1 MNVRA
6 CSECGAE
13 NPALAKFCM
22 SCGAP
27 LALTCP
33 DCGVPRQPGAA
44 FCVECGARFGA
55 TADARPETG
64 SAPGPEAPELSEER
78 RNASVLFADLSGY
91 TALAERLDPEVTKS
105 LVDHALG
112 RLSREVVEHGG
123 RVDKYIGDNVMAVFG
138 APVAHEDDPE
148 RAVRAGLAMQAA
160 MSEINAEIGTRAAS
174 SDVEMELRVGVNSGA
189 VIAGR
194 SGDQYTVIGDTVN
207 VAARLQAAG
216 RPGEVTVGP
225 ATRRLTATAIEYR
238 ELEPLTLKGKSQ
250 PMPAW
255 EAVEVVD
262 EASRPRSGRPVA
274 PLIGRDEEL
283 ALLLSLFDRALRES
297 RPHLVTVFGQAGVGK
312 SRLLSELAT
321 ALRRRGER
329 VDTLIGRSPAYGT
342 ATTYSALGEIISERF
357 ALSAGDAPDA
367 VVDKLTAGIAGLTHG
382 DQEADAARTAAQVAR
397 VLGIDS
403 RGDGDEE
410 VDEQVRDRIFAAVRF
425 LLQLIAE
432 NAPVVIAIEDIH
444 WADEGMLDL
453 IEHVAGS
460 GQGPILIV
468 CLARD
473 ELLDRRP
480 SWGSGRRNATTIS
493 LDALSTDETEELVE
507 MLLAGRAGDP
517 DLAEQV
523 AGRSGGNPLFAEE
536 MVNRL
541 REEQSEDAGEL
552 PDSVH
557 AVLAARLDALDPD
570 ERHLLQAASV
580 IGQSF
585 WEGTVSELVGEAEI
599 DAPLA
604 TLVDKDL
611 LSPSTTGR
619 LAGEQE
625 FSFKHALVRDVAYAT
640 LPRGLR
646 ARQHVEI
653 ARIVEGRAGENRE
666 GVAAI
671 LAEHHGRA
679 ADLAEQ
685 AGLPEEEQR
694 SMRVQAAYAFELAGD
709 VAASLYSNAE
719 AHKQYD
725 SALRLPSGLEP
736 PDRARVQER
745 RGDTA
750 FRAGHVD
757 AAIESWTEALEFRS
771 NEADPARAGELHRK
785 IGTGL
790 WHKGDRESS
799 IAQFQHGIDLLKDG
813 DPCRELIELYAEA
826 ASLYVETGDN
836 MLAIYAAE
844 KAQRLAETLGQS
856 STASRAHLTFG
867 RVFGRIGDLDQARAS
882 LERSVQLAREA
893 GPGEALPALL
903 ALGRHLDV
911 AEVDYPAAG
920 RVCEEALE
928 IADELGDVPAQIELR
943 AALGQLAVH
952 PADWEEVS
960 RHASASARLAEREGL
975 SGQLCLPLLLQGI
988 GAWHQGDWEVAE
1000 ACLERSHGIAAA
1012 GGRSEAA
1019 FSALLWLGTCKRDR
1033 GDYPMA
1039 VDDLTR
1045 AADVCDRAGLIA
1057 QSAEATGARAAVLA
1071 ISGRGEEARSASAAL
1086 DEMTQIAAHP
1096 VGRAAAAEARGAS
1109 TDDPDAATAALR
1121 EAIESWE
1128 AAGRPLNAV
1137 RAGVL
1142 LSWRLRDGEPARAAE
1157 VLETAAATADRLD
1170 VPHLAVAARAAIG
1183 S

>member
-22 SCGAP
+22 SCGAS
-27 LALTCP
+27 LALACP

-55 TADARPETG
+55 ATETRPETG
-64 SAPGPEAPELSEER
+64 SAAGPEARELSEER
-78 RNASVLFADLSGY
+78 RNATVLFADLSGY

-160 MSEINAEIGTRAAS
+160 MSEINVEIGARAAS
-174 SDVEMELRVGVNSGA
+174 GDVEMELRVGVNSGA

-238 ELEPLTLKGKSQ
+238 ELEPLTLKGKAQ

-262 EASRPRSGRPVA
+262 EASRPKSGRPVA

-342 ATTYSALGEIISERF
+342 ATTYSALGEIIRERF
-357 ALSAGDAPDA
+357 AISAGDAPDA
-367 VVDKLTAGIAGLTHG
+367 IVDKLTDGIAGLTHG

-507 MLLAGRAGDP
+507 VLLAGRAGDP

-585 WEGTVSELVGEAEI
+585 WEGTVSELVGEAAI
-599 DAPLA
+599 DASLA

-611 LSPSTTGR
+611 LSPSTAGR

-694 SMRVQAAYAFELAGD
+694 SMRVQAAYALSWRVTWRLRSTPTPRRSSITTAPC
-709 VAASLYSNAE
+709 ASPVGSSRPTGPGSRSAE
-719 AHKQYD
+719 AIRLSERATSMRPSSPGPKRSSSGATKRTPPGPGAPPQDRHGPLAQGRPGVFD
-725 SALRLPSGLEP
+725 RTVPARHRPAQGRRSMPGADRAVRGGGLALRR
-736 PDRARVQER
+736 DRRQHARDLRCRE
-745 RGDTA
+745 GTTA
-750 FRAGHVD
+750 G
-757 AAIESWTEALEFRS
+757 
-771 NEADPARAGELHRK
+771 
-785 IGTGL
+785 
-790 WHKGDRESS
+790 
-799 IAQFQHGIDLLKDG
+799 G
-813 DPCRELIELYAEA
+813 DP
-826 ASLYVETGDN
+826 
-836 MLAIYAAE
+836 
-844 KAQRLAETLGQS
+844 
-856 STASRAHLTFG
+856 
-867 RVFGRIGDLDQARAS
+867 
-882 LERSVQLAREA
+882 RSVVDRQPSPPHVRSRFRTDRRPRS
-893 GPGEALPALL
+893 GPGQP
-903 ALGRHLDV
+903 R
-911 AEVDYPAAG
+911 
-920 RVCEEALE
+920 
-928 IADELGDVPAQIELR
+928 
-943 AALGQLAVH
+943 ALGQLA
-952 PADWEEVS
+952 
-960 RHASASARLAEREGL
+960 RKLGRARRFRRC
-975 SGQLCLPLLLQGI
+975 S
-988 GAWHQGDWEVAE
+988 
-1000 ACLERSHGIAAA
+1000 
-1012 GGRSEAA
+1012 
-1019 FSALLWLGTCKRDR
+1019 
-1033 GDYPMA
+1033 
-1039 VDDLTR
+1039 
-1045 AADVCDRAGLIA
+1045 
-1057 QSAEATGARAAVLA
+1057 
-1071 ISGRGEEARSASAAL
+1071 RSAA
-1086 DEMTQIAAHP
+1086 T
-1096 VGRAAAAEARGAS
+1096 S
-1109 TDDPDAATAALR
+1109 TSRRSTIR
-1121 EAIESWE
+1121 
-1128 AAGRPLNAV
+1128 RPRRSL
-1137 RAGVL
+1137 
-1142 LSWRLRDGEPARAAE
+1142 
-1157 VLETAAATADRLD
+1157 
-1170 VPHLAVAARAAIG
+1170 
-1183 S
+1183 